1 MLEEFIAVALEA
13 FSNANGDIDKFEL
26 QLRRK
31 LMVYNT
37 TVAVQQPIANTTI
50 PAIPL
55 SQVEKA
61 ITNISENDPIFA
73 ELENIDVNTMTDE
86 DVLALARR
94 MGIMEGVD
102 EQSEEDE

>member
-1 MLEEFIAVALEA
+1 MLEEFIEVALEA
-13 FSNANGDIDKFEL
+13 FTNANGNVDKFEL

-37 TVAVQQPIANTTI
+37 TIATQQSVVNTTI
-50 PAIPL
+50 PPIPL
-55 SQVEKA
+55 NQVEKA

-94 MGIMEGVD
+94 MGIMENVA
-102 EQSEEDE
+102 EQSEENE